1 MKQAAM
7 EQNTTTRGVVG
18 AVWVE
23 NPAPWWVPVGLEKTQ
38 GPNAKVPA
46 YRNVFFG
53 GTREYKSDED
63 GMQVYTRKRRRGG
76 RVNENYIMSD

>member
-1 MKQAAM
+1 M
-7 EQNTTTRGVVG
+7 EQKTVTRGVVG

-38 GPNAKVPA
+38 GPNAKTVA
-46 YRNVFFG
+46 YRNVSFG

-63 GMQVYTRKRRRGG
+63 GMQIYTRKRRRA
-76 RVNENYIMSD
+76 RRSNENYIMSD